1 MAEKIKV
8 DVVSDVVCP
17 WCIVGY
23 KRLQKAISE
32 LGIEDKIELEW
43 QPFELNPHML
53 PEGENIQDHL
63 HKKYG
68 AGPED
73 QKKSQDRL
81 SQFGEELG
89 FRFDYWDD
97 MKIVNTRDAHILL
110 DYAKEKGKQTEL
122 NMRLIESY
130 FSERKDVS
138 DKEVLEQAL
147 KQVGLNTR
155 EAMARLE
162 SDDARYQVTSNENYW
177 QSLGVSSVPTMV
189 FDRNSAL
196 SGAQPVEVYKQVLTE
211 LLEEKTE

>member
-23 KRLQKAISE
+23 KRLEKAISE

-43 QPFELNPHML
+43 QPFELNPHMP
-53 PEGENIQDHL
+53 PEGENIQEHL

-68 AGPED
+68 AEPED

-89 FRFDYWDD
+89 FKFDYWDE

-122 NMRLIESY
+122 NLRLIESY

-138 DKEVLEQAL
+138 EKEVLEQAL
-147 KQVGLNTR
+147 KEVGLNSQ

-189 FDRNSAL
+189 FDRKSAL
-196 SGAQPVEVYKQVLTE
+196 TGAQPVEVYKQVLTE
-211 LLEEKTE
+211 LLEEKTG